1 MPKSRPSSAA
11 QRHRELVAHIRELDR
26 AYYTEAA
33 PLVSDLEYDG
43 LYRELLDLEQAHPN
57 LKTADSPSQRVGG
70 APLPHFNS
78 KAHALPMQ
86 SLDNTYSA
94 AELEAFVDRLQRN
107 LEGEKLGFVIE
118 PKIDGVAVSVRYEK
132 GRLVQGL
139 TRGDGQTGD
148 DITANLRTIRTLPL
162 EIKLKAEVVE
172 VRGEVYYPRA
182 AFDNLNRQ
190 RETAGEALFAN
201 PRNAAAGTLKQLDS
215 SLVARRPLAIVLYGP
230 GELRGLACASQRE
243 WLKLIAQAGLP
254 TPEKTWFCVSKR
266 ELLEAVEELDLRR
279 RNFSYATD
287 GAVVKLDNWKLRAA
301 LGSTSKAPRWAIAY
315 KYSAEKAVT
324 LLENVTFQVGRT
336 GAITPVAELKPVLL
350 AGTTVARATLHNFEE
365 IKRKDIRLG
374 DHVNIE
380 KAGEIIPAVLG
391 AVLEARTG
399 QEREIIPPENCPACA
414 TDLVW
419 DGIFLRCPNA
429 SCPAQTQRRLQH
441 FAQRGAMD
449 IEGMGESL
457 IEQLVASKSVEDPGD
472 IYRLTLEDL
481 AGLDRMAEKSA
492 RNVLEGLEASKKA
505 DLWRLIFGLG
515 ILHVGAGAA
524 RALARHFGSLDRLA
538 DASADELR
546 SIHDIGDVMA
556 QSVVDWFATED
567 NRNLLRRLREAGLN
581 FTAQKSAI
589 PAGGTQLAGKTFV
602 ITGTLSE
609 PREEI
614 AERIRAAG
622 GKVSTSVSKKTDYLI
637 AGENAGSKLETAQR
651 LKVPVLDESE
661 FAKLAEK

>member
-1 MPKSRPSSAA
+1 
-11 QRHRELVAHIRELDR
+11 
-26 AYYTEAA
+26 
-33 PLVSDLEYDG
+33 
-43 LYRELLDLEQAHPN
+43 
-57 LKTADSPSQRVGG
+57 
-70 APLPHFNS
+70 
-78 KAHALPMQ
+78 
-86 SLDNTYSA
+86 
-94 AELEAFVDRLQRN
+94 
-107 LEGEKLGFVIE
+107 
-118 PKIDGVAVSVRYEK
+118 
-132 GRLVQGL
+132 
-139 TRGDGQTGD
+139 
-148 DITANLRTIRTLPL
+148 
-162 EIKLKAEVVE
+162 
-172 VRGEVYYPRA
+172 
-182 AFDNLNRQ
+182 
-190 RETAGEALFAN
+190 
-201 PRNAAAGTLKQLDS
+201 
-215 SLVARRPLAIVLYGP
+215 
-230 GELRGLACASQRE
+230 
-243 WLKLIAQAGLP
+243 
-254 TPEKTWFCVSKR
+254 
-266 ELLEAVEELDLRR
+266 
-279 RNFSYATD
+279 
-287 GAVVKLDNWKLRAA
+287 
-301 LGSTSKAPRWAIAY
+301 
-315 KYSAEKAVT
+315 VT

-365 IKRKDIRLG
+365 IKRKDIRRG

-399 QEREIIPPENCPACA
+399 QEREIMPPKDCPACA
-414 TDLVW
+414 TELVW

-449 IEGMGESL
+449 MEGMGESL
-457 IEQLVASKSVEDPGD
+457 IEQLVASKGAKDPGD
-472 IYRLTLEDL
+472 FYRLTLEDL

-492 RNVLEGLEASKKA
+492 RNVLEGIEASKKA

-538 DASADELR
+538 HAGADELR

-556 QSVVDWFATED
+556 QSVVDWFARED
-567 NRNLLRRLREAGLN
+567 NRDLLRRLLAAGLN
-581 FTAQKSAI
+581 FTAHQAAA

-602 ITGTLSE
+602 ITGTLSV

-651 LKVPVLDESE
+651 LQVPVLNEAE